1 MCMFFFL
8 LPMLRYNS
16 RQTVEYYDNNSETN
30 IRLCLI
36 TTTMLCV
43 ALQIFLGTYLMIYV
57 LAIN

>member
-1 MCMFFFL
+1 
-8 LPMLRYNS
+8 MLRYNS